1 MVNCPCVA
9 DTAVPRADFSLDH
22 VYCSPSWS
30 IRDGTP
36 YSIARIMEFLPAQG
50 VPIFDKDGNRSEPYT
65 RVRLAWYY
73 RPSDV
78 SDRPSADCRLLLAA
92 IYSEVCDLSQV
103 RGKCYVVHRDRIS
116 DLAGWKKRPD
126 RFYFTRLFDPWI
138 RKEFE
143 VIPSATVRN
152 SRSFCV
158 MGLRVHVL
166 IESAVPQHI
175 REVLLERY
183 EYVVAEKE
191 VVPDLTDT
199 LRTCDT
205 CTKWCPP

>member
-1 MVNCPCVA
+1 MGIQ
-9 DTAVPRADFSLDH
+9 ADFLQDH

-50 VPIFDKDGNRSEPYT
+50 IPAFDEHGKRNLPLT

-78 SDRPSADCRLLLAA
+78 SDRTVADCRLLLAA
-92 IYSEVCDLSQV
+92 IYSEVCEISQL
-103 RGKCYVVHRDRIS
+103 RAKCFVVHRDKIS

-126 RFYFTRLFDPWI
+126 RFYFQRLFDPWI

-143 VIPSATVRN
+143 VIQTTAVRN
-152 SRSFCV
+152 RTYSTLLSPP
-158 MGLRVHVL
+158 HK
-166 IESAVPQHI
+166 I
-175 REVLLERY
+175 RR
-183 EYVVAEKE
+183 
-191 VVPDLTDT
+191 
-199 LRTCDT
+199 
-205 CTKWCPP
+205 